1 MSWRHLDFHLCWRGI
16 YAAYSIYCIIETTQK
31 IADALKSGL
40 SLILPAVI
48 QRSRT
53 ADGVVVLCACFYPK
67 DRASQIPMLDNIVNW
82 VGYVG
87 LENRWAYWSNQEKI
101 FKIFYS
107 HIHVI
112 FYLIALNS
120 IKHRNQQSKM
130 NQQMKLLFC
139 LLSEFYNMRLDHNL
153 SKNVSKGPAFFMTQI
168 QTIENGTMIRYG

>member
-1 MSWRHLDFHLCWRGI
+1 MYDLVRVRLPYTTYWVKMSWRHLDFHLCWRGI

-101 FKIFYS
+101 FKKFLEFCYWCFTIKAKKT
-107 HIHVI
+107 VD
-112 FYLIALNS
+112 LILY
-120 IKHRNQQSKM
+120 KFG
-130 NQQMKLLFC
+130 LF
-139 LLSEFYNMRLDHNL
+139 SNH
-153 SKNVSKGPAFFMTQI
+153 
-168 QTIENGTMIRYG
+168 